1 MRKSKIMFTN
11 SLLVVLLIAAG
22 LLAMTT
28 VAQGPPHNYA
38 DALSKSILFFDGQR
52 SGKLPSFRRMT
63 WRKDSALHDGG
74 DVQRDLMGGYY
85 DGGDNVKFN
94 FPMAFTTTML
104 SWSVLEFGNLM
115 GPELQHAL
123 EALRWGTDYLLKSTN
138 EPGSVV
144 GVVGDPN
151 ADHACWERPED
162 MDTPRTSYV
171 VTKEKPGS
179 ELSAEIAAALAAS
192 SIVFQQSD
200 KAYSTLLLTRATQ
213 DELIWGASWL
223 YKATKAAGYWKYVKD
238 NIHYL
243 ESNTVWVMTDPAESN
258 PFVPKADQLICSI
271 LPESPAPKSVT
282 FSPGGLLFKAGYCNL
297 QHTTSLSFLLLVY
310 SQYLKGANR
319 TIYCGDN
326 VVLGPANLVDFT
338 RKQYAS
344 GGVRKHGSI
353 YTFTFPASEAEAKRR
368 SVRKR
373 LESWWK
379 PPIISTALPASPP
392 APPTPPPSLNL
403 SSEPVIPYTRR
414 TRSDS
419 THSASAV
426 APPETAT
433 VPPSSVT
440 TATIPSSA
448 TTTPPSASVIPNTD
462 PFPPCAPG
470 SASHTAVDFVPAPWG
485 EVDKE
490 MKVVVVVVVVV
501 VAEILEKGAAEFGS
515 GETEKGKEKRSVVM
529 VVVVVV
535 RPIDLAHAFLQ
546 SAKLMKRERVGANQS
561 EVTSF
566 GFHALLSLLY
576 SCPSGAANR
585 LPIFT

>member
-38 DALSKSILFFDGQR
+38 DALSKSILFFDGQM
-52 SGKLPSFRRMT
+52 SGKLPSFQRMT

-94 FPMAFTTTML
+94 FPMASQQQL
-104 SWSVLEFGNLM
+104 
-115 GPELQHAL
+115 
-123 EALRWGTDYLLKSTN
+123 
-138 EPGSVV
+138 V
-144 GVVGDPN
+144 GVAGDPN

-213 DELIWGASWL
+213 VFAFADQYRGSYNTSIGAGACPFYCDFSGYMDELIWGASWL

-319 TIYCGDN
+319 TIYCGNN

-338 RKQYAS
+338 RKQVDYILGNNPLGMSYMVGYGTKFPQRVHHRAS
-344 GGVRKHGSI
+344 VVPSMDNHPQLMKCHDGDQYFKSETPNQNLLVGAVIGGPAKND
-353 YTFTFPASEAEAKRR
+353 TFEDSRYNPGQ
-368 SVRKR
+368 
-373 LESWWK
+373 
-379 PPIISTALPASPP
+379 
-392 APPTPPPSLNL
+392 
-403 SSEPVIPYTRR
+403 SEPVTYNN
-414 TRSDS
+414 
-419 THSASAV
+419 
-426 APPETAT
+426 AP
-433 VPPSSVT
+433 
-440 TATIPSSA
+440 
-448 TTTPPSASVIPNTD
+448 
-462 PFPPCAPG
+462 
-470 SASHTAVDFVPAPWG
+470 FVGVLAFF
-485 EVDKE
+485 K
-490 MKVVVVVVVVV
+490 
-501 VAEILEKGAAEFGS
+501 
-515 GETEKGKEKRSVVM
+515 
-529 VVVVVV
+529 
-535 RPIDLAHAFLQ
+535 DLY
-546 SAKLMKRERVGANQS
+546 KL
-561 EVTSF
+561 
-566 GFHALLSLLY
+566 
-576 SCPSGAANR
+576 
-585 LPIFT
+585 

>member
-1 MRKSKIMFTN
+1 
-11 SLLVVLLIAAG
+11 
-22 LLAMTT
+22 MTT

-52 SGKLPSFRRMT
+52 SGKLPSFQQMT

-123 EALRWGTDYLLKSTN
+123 EALRCGTDYLLKSTN

-213 DELIWGASWL
+213 VFAFADQYRGSYNTSIGAGACPFYCDFSGYMDELIWGASWL

-243 ESNTVWVMTDPAESN
+243 ESNTVVRNINGDPVPFWVMTDPAESN

-319 TIYCGDN
+319 TIYCGNN

-338 RKQYAS
+338 RKQVDYILGNNPLGMSYMVGYGTKFPQRVHHRAS
-344 GGVRKHGSI
+344 VVPSMDNHPQLMKCHDGDQYFK
-353 YTFTFPASEAEAKRR
+353 SEAPNQNLLVGA
-368 SVRKR
+368 V
-373 LESWWK
+373 
-379 PPIISTALPASPP
+379 IGGPAENDTFEDSRYNPGQ
-392 APPTPPPSLNL
+392 
-403 SSEPVIPYTRR
+403 SEPVTYNN
-414 TRSDS
+414 
-419 THSASAV
+419 
-426 APPETAT
+426 AP
-433 VPPSSVT
+433 
-440 TATIPSSA
+440 
-448 TTTPPSASVIPNTD
+448 
-462 PFPPCAPG
+462 
-470 SASHTAVDFVPAPWG
+470 FVGVLAFF
-485 EVDKE
+485 K
-490 MKVVVVVVVVV
+490 
-501 VAEILEKGAAEFGS
+501 
-515 GETEKGKEKRSVVM
+515 
-529 VVVVVV
+529 
-535 RPIDLAHAFLQ
+535 DLY
-546 SAKLMKRERVGANQS
+546 KL
-561 EVTSF
+561 
-566 GFHALLSLLY
+566 
-576 SCPSGAANR
+576 
-585 LPIFT
+585 